1 MNDANLDR
9 QVRALTAKIYR
20 YCYERFHCRVTT
32 RRDQLEKFWGHFQRV
47 CNFDDPFQE
56 QLYNVLLYLCGQS
69 SDLAIEIGIM
79 RISFRGVS
87 VRCLWLSNQ
96 TFSFEDKYLTSRE
109 ISQAGPQVVQEV
121 LNRTRD
127 LSAVLATKRRVSRPS
142 VARVIARTWCNST
155 YNIQQNTHPV
165 GSLGC
170 ARQWR
175 IAELFEHIVVQA
187 VPFRHRAVLG
197 SVVNLGNSCILFM
210 RYEVVLSVPTTAA
223 SLFVLCMY
231 EIFFAFLDSLM

>member
-127 LSAVLATKRRVSRPS
+127 LSAVLGDKEASFAT
-142 VARVIARTWCNST
+142 
-155 YNIQQNTHPV
+155 V
-165 GSLGC
+165 GSKSHSENLVQQHIQYPTEHAPC
-170 ARQWR
+170 RQPWLCPPVANCR
-175 IAELFEHIVVQA
+175 TVRA
-187 VPFRHRAVLG
+187 HRCSSRTVSTPSRTG
-197 SVVNLGNSCILFM
+197 
-210 RYEVVLSVPTTAA
+210 
-223 SLFVLCMY
+223 
-231 EIFFAFLDSLM
+231 